1 MRAAGWLAALDTILF
16 TNQHLIIEALCAKNI
31 GAGGRPWPRAG
42 SDSQMKSNDA
52 WCQFVGRR
60 ISVTFDLCL
69 GDADVDIAGIHLK
82 PF

>member
-16 TNQHLIIEALCAKNI
+16 TNQHLIIEALCAENI

-52 WCQFVGRR
+52 
-60 ISVTFDLCL
+60 
-69 GDADVDIAGIHLK
+69 
-82 PF
+82 

>member
-42 SDSQMKSNDA
+42 SDSQMKSSDA
-52 WCQFVGRR
+52 
-60 ISVTFDLCL
+60 
-69 GDADVDIAGIHLK
+69 
-82 PF
+82 